1 MQSFAL
7 SEATLLR
14 VSRDLA
20 YSEIASMPGLKAQL
34 GPRISANPEAPALSW
49 AADTLELD
57 SLARMQ
63 LATAGAV
70 WCNAYDAGFEDLFLA
85 KRTAADWATAMRRAR
100 EAGAAHLTFST
111 SGSTGARKHIRHR
124 EDLLAGE
131 ARAWVQVLEQGPF
144 GKVRRVVVLCP
155 THHIYGFIWGVL
167 MPMALGVPVIDA
179 DLGCLPELEPHDL
192 VIAVPD
198 QWAWLAASTR
208 RWPAGVQGI
217 SSTAPLPAAVHDAMT
232 LARAAPQGEQPPAL
246 ARLLQIYGSSE
257 TAGLAWRSTSS
268 GAYTLAPERERSASG
283 GIGLQLGSGAV
294 QELAVQDELQWR
306 DAHSFMLLRRS
317 DESVQVGGHNV
328 SPSWVAAQLQSHS
341 AVKLAT
347 VRLDT
352 GAAPAKLKAFVVLHA
367 LSGAGLD
374 GTALAAQQAQLEQWA
389 RDTLPWY
396 ANFSCVTYGAQLP
409 LNAMGKAC
417 DWQPLSDQH

>member
-1 MQSFAL
+1 MQAFAL
-7 SEATLLR
+7 SEANLLR

-34 GPRISANPEAPALSW
+34 GPRVTANPNAPTLSW
-49 AADTLELD
+49 AADTIDLD

-85 KRTAADWATAMRRAR
+85 KRTAADWAATMRRAR
-100 EAGAAHLTFST
+100 EAGAAHMTFST

-124 EDLLAGE
+124 EHLLAAE
-131 ARAWVQVLEQGPF
+131 ARAWVQVLEQSPF
-144 GKVRRVVVLCP
+144 GKIRRVVVLCP

-167 MPMALGVPVIDA
+167 LPMALGVPVIDA
-179 DLGCLPELEPHDL
+179 DLSCLPEFEPNDL
-192 VIAVPD
+192 VVAVPD
-198 QWAWLAASTR
+198 QWAWLASSTR
-208 RWPAGVQGI
+208 SWPAGVQGI

-232 LARAAPQGEQPPAL
+232 LARPAPSGEQPPAL

-268 GAYTLAPERERSASG
+268 GAYTLAPERQRSASG
-283 GIGLQLGSGAV
+283 GIGLQLSSGAV
-294 QELAVQDELQWR
+294 QALAVQDELQWLDESR
-306 DAHSFMLLRRS
+306 FMLLRRS

-328 SPSWVAAQLQSHS
+328 SPEWVVAQLQTHS
-341 AVKLAT
+341 AVKLAS

-352 GAAPAKLKAFVVLHA
+352 GATPAKLKAFIVLHGSSDA
-367 LSGAGLD
+367 NFDNDAR
-374 GTALAAQQAQLEQWA
+374 AMQQADLELWVKN
-389 RDTLPWY
+389 TLPWY
-396 ANFSCVTYGAQLP
+396 ANFSSMTYGAELP
-409 LNAMGKAC
+409 LNAMGKAS
-417 DWQPLSDQH
+417 DWHSSH